1 MIKIT
6 IITVGKLKEKYFKE
20 AIEEYKTRLLRYASV
35 NFIELKDEAVPEKL
49 SGTEKELILKKEG
62 DRIKEKLPKDGYVI
76 TLCVE
81 GKQLSSEEFSKLIE
95 EKTLSGVSHIVFII
109 GGSLGLSD
117 EIKALSNFKLSFSKM
132 TFPHRLMKVILLEQT
147 YRAFTISEGK
157 TYHK

>member
-20 AIEEYKTRLLRYASV
+20 AIEEYKTRLLRYASLS
-35 NFIELKDEAVPEKL
+35 FIELKDEAVPEKL
-49 SGTEKELILKKEG
+49 SETEKELILKKEG
-62 DRIKEKLPKDGYVI
+62 ERIKEKLPQNSYVI

-95 EKTLSGVSHIVFII
+95 EKTLSGVSHITFII

-117 EIKALSNFKLSFSKM
+117 EIKALSDYKLSFSKM

-147 YRAFTISEGK
+147 YRAFTITEGK